1 MINKIISYSI
11 KNKFIV
17 SLMLFALIGGGIYS
31 LKTINLDS
39 VPDITNNQVQ
49 VITVSQNLSTVDIEQ
64 FVTYPV
70 ELAMANLPG
79 VIELRSVS
87 RFGLSVVTIVF
98 KDKMGT
104 YLPRQVVQEKLNAVK
119 DEIPAQFGAPFMGP
133 ISTGLGEIF
142 QYAIKPKAGY
152 DTTYTLTELRTIQDW
167 IVKRQMA
174 LIPGVVEVNS
184 FGGNIKQYEIALNPD
199 KLNAMGVSITEVF
212 EALEN
217 NNVNTGGAYIE
228 KNHMANFIRGEGLAR
243 SLDDIKNIVV
253 KNENGIPILI
263 SDVAEKVHFGS
274 QIRYG
279 AFIQEGHE
287 AVGGIIL
294 MLKGANS
301 NEVIQSVKNRISE
314 VQKSLPKGLEI
325 VPFLDRSDLIQRT
338 TSTVSK
344 NLMEG
349 ALIVIFVLVILLGS
363 LRGGLVTAS
372 VIPLS
377 LLFAFILMKIFNV
390 WANLMSLGAID
401 FGIIVDGAVIIVEG
415 TVHEIEKRVKEG
427 KGKFGQ
433 VQMDELTY
441 HASST
446 MMNSAFFGQLIILI
460 VFAPIL
466 FLTGVE
472 GKMFQP
478 MAFTFGFVVIG
489 AILLCLT
496 YVPMISSIVMK
507 PTINKNSWFSR
518 FENFLEK
525 ISGKLL
531 HRIHA
536 AYKPI
541 LRIALKRKAVT
552 LVIAVTILISAVF
565 IFTRMGGEFIPSLDE
580 GDIAMQTF
588 LRPGSS
594 LSETIEREKEI
605 EKIILANFPEVKTM
619 AARTGVADIPT
630 DPMGFDFTDSYIIL
644 EKDKSKWV
652 SATTKEELIEKIKE
666 KLVHLPGLNFTFSQP
681 VELRFN
687 ELLTGVR
694 EDVAV
699 KLFGEDLDVLSE
711 KGEKIEE
718 IIKTVAGAEDV
729 TLERTSGLPQMTVQ
743 YNRRKIAQYGLDIA
757 KLNRYVSAA
766 FAGSSAGV
774 IFEGERRFDMV
785 IRLDEQHRK
794 SIEDLR
800 NLYVD
805 LPNGKQVPIKEVA
818 EINFQPGAMQIS
830 REGTFRRIYVGVNVR
845 GRDVESVVNEIQ
857 QKIDKQLELPAGYYI
872 TYGGEFENLQR
883 AKNRLAIVLP
893 IALALIFILLYFA
906 LHSLPQTVMI
916 YMAVP
921 LAAIGGIFSLWIRG
935 MPFSI
940 SAGVGFIVLFG
951 VAVLNGLVLI
961 SRFNSLKIEGVNDI
975 LERISIGTQERLRP
989 ILLTATAA
997 MFGFLPMAISA
1008 SAGAEVQRPLAT
1020 VVIGGLFSA
1029 TFLTLVVIPVLYAL
1043 VESLT
1048 QKRKQRRFSAPNAPL
1063 IILLFLSLGLSLI
1076 PAKTQAQGNDT
1087 LPRITIK
1094 EAVNRA
1100 KTNFP
1105 LIKAAQLEI
1114 KNQEALRKTAWDIGN
1129 TEFSTG
1135 AEELGNNTENGI
1147 YNTILVRQEFD
1158 VLSIGAKS
1166 KLQDKQVAISQTALN
1181 LTELEVAREVR
1192 LAWGNAYSAKKQ
1204 YQLYLQL
1211 DSIFK
1216 NFERAA
1222 KIRFET
1228 QATSRLEYLSAS
1240 NQAKQ
1245 IIIQK
1250 EKSNRDYLIAL
1261 QKLNLWFVSD
1271 TLFTVDDNSINEIG
1285 ALPFLSQDS
1294 INQHPSLQYY
1304 GQKIQLAD
1312 ARVELA
1318 KAGYLPKFT
1327 AEYGSQKIGSQT
1339 GFYKY
1344 QVGLSIP
1351 LVFASQSGKTQSAKI
1366 ESSIA
1371 RENFN
1376 QKELEINSAY
1386 RSLFEEYQK
1395 WQSTTDYYRNV
1406 ALPVAKE
1413 QKQGAITS
1421 YQEGAIDYVTFL
1433 QNMKDAMQIEFD
1445 YLDANAS
1452 YLDSRFKIEY
1462 FINASK

>member
-1 MINKIISYSI
+1 MIDKIIAYSI

-39 VPDITNNQVQ
+39 TPDITNNQVQ

-98 KDKMGT
+98 KDDMGT

-119 DEIPAQFGAPFMGP
+119 DDIPAQFGEPFMGP
-133 ISTGLGEIF
+133 ITTGLGEIF
-142 QYAIKPKAGY
+142 QYTIKPKPGY
-152 DTTYTLTELRTIQDW
+152 DTTYSPTELRTIQDW

-228 KNHMANFIRGEGLAR
+228 KGHMANFIRGEGLAR
-243 SLDDIKNIVV
+243 SLDDIKDIVV
-253 KNENGIPILI
+253 KNENGIPVLI
-263 SDVAEKVHFGS
+263 SDVAEQVHFGS
-274 QIRYG
+274 QVRYG
-279 AFIQEGHE
+279 AFTQEGHE
-287 AVGGIIL
+287 AVGGMIL
-294 MLKGANS
+294 MLKGENS
-301 NEVIQSVKNRISE
+301 NEVIQSVKARIAE
-314 VQKSLPKGLEI
+314 VQKTLPQGLEI
-325 VPFLDRSDLIQRT
+325 APFLDRSELIKRT
-338 TSTVSK
+338 TSTVSR

-377 LLFAFILMKIFNV
+377 LLFAFILMKIFGV

-415 TVHEIEKRVKEG
+415 TVHEIEKRVKAG
-427 KGKFGQ
+427 KEKFGQ
-433 VQMDELTY
+433 AQMDELTY

-478 MAFTFGFVVIG
+478 MAYTFGFAVLG

-507 PTINKNSWFSR
+507 PTKNQNSRFAR
-518 FENFLEK
+518 FENLLERF
-525 ISGKLL
+525 SSKLL
-531 HRIHA
+531 NRIHA

-541 LRIALKRKAVT
+541 LLLALKRKIVT
-552 LVIAVTILISAVF
+552 LVIAISILGSAVF
-565 IFTRMGGEFIPSLDE
+565 VFTRMGGEFIPSLDE
-580 GDIAMQTF
+580 GDIAMQAF

-605 EKIILANFPEVKTM
+605 ENIIMTNFPEVKTVC
-619 AARTGVADIPT
+619 ARIGVADIPT
-630 DPMGFDFTDSYIIL
+630 DPMGFDFTDSFIIL
-644 EKDKSKWV
+644 EKDMSKWV
-652 SATTKEELIEKIKE
+652 SATTKEELIEKIRA
-666 KLVHLPGLNFTFSQP
+666 KLAHLPGLNFTFSQP

-699 KLFGEDLDVLSE
+699 KLFGEDLEVLSE

-743 YNRRKIAQYGLDIA
+743 YDRKKIAQYGLDIS

-774 IFEGERRFDMV
+774 IFEGEKRFDMV

-794 SIEDLR
+794 SIDDLR

-845 GRDVESVVNEIQ
+845 GRDVESVVKEIQ
-857 QKIDKQLELPAGYYI
+857 QKLDKQLNLPAGYYI

-997 MFGFLPMAISA
+997 MLGFLPMAISA

-1076 PAKTQAQGNDT
+1076 PAKTWAQGNDT

-1250 EKSNRDYLIAL
+1250 EKSNRDYIIAL

-1312 ARVELA
+1312 ARVKLA

-1339 GFYKY
+1339 GFHKY

-1371 RENFN
+1371 RENFH
-1376 QKELEINSAY
+1376 QKQLEINSAY

-1395 WQSTTDYYRNV
+1395 WLSTTEYYRNV

-1433 QNMKDAMQIEFD
+1433 QNMKDAMQIEFN